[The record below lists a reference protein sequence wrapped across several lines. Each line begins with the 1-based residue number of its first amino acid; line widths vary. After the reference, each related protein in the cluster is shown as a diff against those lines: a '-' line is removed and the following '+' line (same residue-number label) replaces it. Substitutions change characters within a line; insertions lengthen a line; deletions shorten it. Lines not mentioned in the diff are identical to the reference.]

1 MLLGLVAAAALPAT
15 VAAAEVWD
23 LLRLIEASA
32 AIPVSLLAGI
42 GAILLAR
49 GARERI
55 RLTIGRVGGARL
67 AWLGRALGVLGVA
80 LALSG
85 SIAVGFYL
93 VLERIAD

>member
-1 MLLGLVAAAALPAT
+1 LLLGLVAAAALPAA

-32 AIPVSLLAGI
+32 AIPVSFLAGI

-55 RLTIGRVGGARL
+55 RRTIGRVGGARL
-67 AWLGRALGVLGVA
+67 AWIGRALGALGVA

-85 SIAVGFYL
+85 SIAMGFYL

>member
-1 MLLGLVAAAALPAT
+1 MAVAALPGA

-23 LLRLIEASA
+23 LLGLIEASA

-42 GAILLAR
+42 GAIMLAR

-55 RLTIGRVGGARL
+55 RRTIGRVGGARL
-67 AWLGRALGVLGVA
+67 AWIGRTLGALGVA

-93 VLERIAD
+93 FLERIADQ

>member
-1 MLLGLVAAAALPAT
+1 LLLGLVAVAALPAT

-23 LLRLIEASA
+23 LLALIEASA

-42 GAILLAR
+42 GAIVLAR

-55 RLTIGRVGGARL
+55 RRTIGRVGGARL
-67 AWLGRALGVLGVA
+67 AWTGRALGALGVA

-85 SIAVGFYL
+85 SIALAFYL